1 MSVASVPNS
10 PKNTP
15 EPLRA
20 SETEL
25 NTESAAIEK
34 LRKQLSEAGAG
45 ASKELMADYAKRQKA
60 FLDRKIEFE
69 KQKRAFNETPAPAAA
84 NVQKAPVAQAKKETP
99 KPAAPAKPSDAVKR
113 KTDPEKA
120 PAAKKPAP
128 QKPAESKPAVAEP
141 PKRRAEAPKP
151 KAAVPKKRE
160 TSLLDDEDEAS
171 SDTNGGEGLTPLVW
185 LLIAAAV
192 GGLIWY
198 FATR

>member
-1 MSVASVPNS
+1 MSAASVPNS
-10 PKNTP
+10 PKTTP

-20 SETEL
+20 MESAL

-84 NVQKAPVAQAKKETP
+84 SAPKAPAAPAKKEAP
-99 KPAAPAKPSDAVKR
+99 KPAAPAKPSEAVKR
-113 KTDPEKA
+113 KAEPEKA

-128 QKPAESKPAVAEP
+128 QKPAETKPAVPEP
-141 PKRRAEAPKP
+141 PKRRSESPKP

-160 TSLLDDEDEAS
+160 TSLLDDEDDVSETE
-171 SDTNGGEGLTPLVW
+171 DGGGVSPLVW
-185 LLIAAAV
+185 LLLAAAV
-192 GGLIWY
+192 GVAIWY